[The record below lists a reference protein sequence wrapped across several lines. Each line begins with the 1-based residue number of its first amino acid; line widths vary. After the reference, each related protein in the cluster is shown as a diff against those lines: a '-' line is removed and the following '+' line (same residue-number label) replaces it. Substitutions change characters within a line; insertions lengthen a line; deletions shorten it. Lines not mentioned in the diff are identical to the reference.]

1 MCNCKKSKRVE
12 TQVIMGTPEPI
23 PTPEEIVEPPKE
35 EIDHFNNI
43 DFITPIED
51 ED

>member
-1 MCNCKKSKRVE
+1 MGCNCGKQKRVE

-23 PTPEEIVEPPKE
+23 PVPEPPKE

-51 ED
+51 GE

>member
-1 MCNCKKSKRVE
+1 VP
-12 TQVIMGTPEPI
+12 TPEPI
-23 PTPEEIVEPPKE
+23 PVTTPIE

-51 ED
+51 GE